1 MMLHKEYLKKIT
13 SALEN
18 IADTDEN
25 ELQKAVALVSD
36 VIRNDGIIYIF
47 GCGHSHLVGLDS
59 FYRAGG
65 LGNVCA
71 IQDADLMLFNGA
83 AKSSVMEHMEGIAPE
98 IFKRYNIT
106 EKDILFVVSTS
117 GKNSVPVEMA
127 YTAKNSGV
135 KTIGIA
141 SSEYLNVKPEFSKG
155 LLLKDTVDIFID
167 NFAPYGDATMYITN
181 CETKMGSISTIT
193 STYIV
198 QSILLEATEKC
209 SKEGIAVPLYMSGNV
224 EGGKEHNKA
233 VIDKYIKR
241 IKHL

>member
-1 MMLHKEYLKKIT
+1 MMKYREYLSKIT
-13 SALEN
+13 TALEN
-18 IADTDEN
+18 IADNSEKEFKSAID
-25 ELQKAVALVSD
+25 LVSD
-36 VIRNDGIIYIF
+36 VIKNDGIIYVF

-83 AKSSVMEHMEGIAPE
+83 AKSSVMEHIEGIAPE

-106 EKDILFVVSTS
+106 ENDVLFVVSTS
-117 GKNSVPVEMA
+117 GKNAVPVEMA
-127 YTAKNSGV
+127 YTAKKADV
-135 KTIGIA
+135 KTIGIG
-141 SSEYLNVKPEFSKG
+141 SSKYSSVKPEFSKG
-155 LLLKDTVDIFID
+155 LLLKDTVDIFFD
-167 NFAPYGDATMYITN
+167 NFAPYGDVTMDITN
-181 CETKMGSISTIT
+181 SKTKMGSISTIT

-198 QSILLEATEKC
+198 QSILMEATESC
-209 SKEGIAVPLYMSGNV
+209 SKQGIDIPLYLSGNV

-233 VIDKYIKR
+233 IIDRYIKR